1 MGKIVFSLFSQT
13 LTEKGKAW
21 YKELSLRRI
30 TPPELEETEM
40 SADYVLITDSA
51 CDIQPDKLK
60 EWNVELVR
68 LPYLFTD
75 DGKELLDQ
83 QQPMEEFYREMRS
96 GRVAKTSGVNE
107 EAFLTRF
114 SEILAAGKDLLYIA
128 FSSGL
133 SVTCE
138 NGRKAA
144 AQLAEKYPERK
155 IRVVDS
161 LCASAG
167 QGLFVYLA
175 VENRNKGM
183 DVDENADALEADKLH
198 LCHWFTVE
206 DLKYLKRGGRIST
219 ATALLGTALN
229 VKPVLHVDDE
239 GHLIKMTQVHGRKK
253 SIRTMAE
260 KLVETILDDT
270 PIFISHGDC
279 LEDAQLLAKIIREE
293 TGRETQL
300 ITGIGSVIGAHSGPG
315 TLALFFRG
323 QKR

>member
-1 MGKIVFSLFSQT
+1 MA
-13 LTEKGKAW
+13 E
-21 YKELSLRRI
+21 
-30 TPPELEETEM
+30 
-40 SADYVLITDSA
+40 YVLITDSA
-51 CDIQPDKLK
+51 CDILPEKLQ
-60 EWNVELVR
+60 EWKVELVK

-75 DGKELLDQ
+75 DGKEMLDND
-83 QQPMEEFYREMRS
+83 QPMKEFYDEMRG

-107 EAFLTRF
+107 NTFINAFTT
-114 SEILAAGKDLLYIA
+114 ILETGKDVLYLA

-138 NGRKAA
+138 NSKKAA
-144 AQLAEKYPERK
+144 AQLQEKYPDRK

-175 VENRNKGM
+175 VQNRDKGM
-183 DVDENADALEADKLH
+183 SVDENADAMEADKLH

-206 DLKYLKRGGRIST
+206 DLKYLKRGGRVSA

-229 VKPVLHVDDE
+229 VKPVLHVDNE

-260 KLVETILDDT
+260 KLGESILEDT

-279 LEDAQLLAKIIREE
+279 LEDAQLLAKILKEE
-293 TGRETQL
+293 YGRETDL

-315 TLALFFRG
+315 TLALIFRG
-323 QKR
+323 KQR